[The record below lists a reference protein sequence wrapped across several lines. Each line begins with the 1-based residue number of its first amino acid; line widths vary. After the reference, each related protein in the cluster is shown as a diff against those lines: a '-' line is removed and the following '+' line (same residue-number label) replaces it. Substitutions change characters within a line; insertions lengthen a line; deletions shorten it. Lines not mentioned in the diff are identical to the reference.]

1 MRTPR
6 ALVVLAAVVLTA
18 CQSQRTVLSDAQKA
32 ALADSARTIVR
43 TMVANANKLDFA
55 SYFNDYSADADARY
69 VENGALVPSLDAFK
83 KEYADMAPMLDSLT
97 NMVTTID
104 ALVLGP
110 DAVAVT
116 MPDPF
121 VIKAK
126 GRAAAKAEGVWT
138 AIIQRRNGKLQIV
151 QTHESWVNPEAVM
164 AAIMGPPTPPAKG
177 VATKK

>member
-1 MRTPR
+1 MRLRIAVAGAT
-6 ALVVLAAVVLTA
+6 ALALAACAKPPLTE
-18 CQSQRTVLSDAQKA
+18 QQKA
-32 ALADSARTIVR
+32 ALADSAKTIVR
-43 TMVANANKLDFA
+43 TMLANANKLDFA

-69 VENGALVPSLDAFK
+69 VENGALVASLDAFK

-97 NMVTTID
+97 NMVTTVD

-110 DAVAVT
+110 DAIAIT

-121 VIKAK
+121 TIKAK
-126 GRAAAKAEGVWT
+126 GRAAVKAEGVWT

-164 AAIMGPPTPPAKG
+164 AAVMGPQTPAAK
-177 VATKK
+177 KH